1 MGLESALRTR
11 AHRMGLEKSPIAVAA
26 YRQFSTWRFRN
37 RWEDEVEF
45 KGARFAIGQ
54 DLSLYPAVRNGG
66 FEAAEFDIFLPT
78 IRPDDTVWDVGA
90 NIGIY
95 AVLLGRAAHRGHVV
109 SFEPVPETRQRL
121 VGNVARNGLTNVTI
135 EPFALSDHEGEA
147 HMAVHPDAH
156 GCDYID
162 LGHDGG
168 AARAA
173 AGTAVM
179 EAIDVSTTTG
189 AAYAERSPHGA
200 PDVIKVDIEG
210 HEPEFL
216 EGAWPII
223 AGRRPTLMMEVNTPA
238 MRTPARAGQW
248 DVTLRRLF
256 GVYEHG
262 TWLGPGGSQV
272 DVDHIDVSALE
283 PHAYTLLLRDPN
295 RR

>member
-11 AHRMGLEKSPIAVAA
+11 AHRLGLEKSPIAVAA
-26 YRQFSTWRFRN
+26 YRQLSTWRFRN

-45 KGARFAIGQ
+45 KGARFTIGR

-66 FEAAEFDIFLPT
+66 FEAAEFDTFLPT
-78 IRPDDTVWDVGA
+78 VQPDDIVWDVGA

-135 EPFALSDHEGEA
+135 EPLALSDKEGEA
-147 HMAVHPDAH
+147 HMAVHADAH

-162 LGHDGG
+162 LGHEPDPART
-168 AARAA
+168 AATHLTQNI
-173 AGTAVM
+173 GVQ
-179 EAIDVSTTTG
+179 TTTG
-189 AAYAERSPHGA
+189 AAYAARSPHGP

-216 EGAWPII
+216 EGLWSVLAE
-223 AGRRPTLMMEVNTPA
+223 RRPTLMMEVNTPA
-238 MRTPARAGQW
+238 MRTPARVAQW
-248 DVTLRRLF
+248 DAVMRRLF
-256 GVYEHG
+256 EVYGHG
-262 TWLGPGGSQV
+262 TWLGPGGADEVDHV
-272 DVDHIDVSALE
+272 DVSTLA
-283 PHAYTLLLRDPN
+283 PHAYTLLLRDPK